1 MVVLCLLISCA
12 LCFLF
17 LEEVHIDFRG
27 RGDVGHR
34 ISRGVGNLIRGRPWA
49 LNNNRSRGL
58 YTALETAE
66 GPESDTELADLHH
79 ERERRVQ
86 AARAINRRLAFT
98 PQVCLQIL
106 SSAILGFLKI
116 GTLASIPIFLATP
129 HEEKHRL
136 SGGLSLDTKATSN
149 LLLLQAAAS
158 IVFQILVIPRVI
170 ETWGP
175 VFSYQAALATLIV
188 LYGLIPLSAALP
200 GNMAIVTIVVALWVY
215 ALVNGVGSTCSAIL

>member
-1 MVVLCLLISCA
+1 MVVLCLLTSCI

-27 RGDVGHR
+27 RDDVGHR
-34 ISRGVGNLIRGRPWA
+34 ISRGVSNLIRGRPWA
-49 LNNNRSRGL
+49 SNNDRSRAL
-58 YTALETAE
+58 YTAIEMA
-66 GPESDTELADLHH
+66 ESDTELADLDR
-79 ERERRVQ
+79 EGERRVPP
-86 AARAINRRLAFT
+86 ARTINRRLAFT

-129 HEEKHRL
+129 HDEKQRL

-158 IVFQILVIPRVI
+158 IIFQILVIPRVI

-200 GNMAIVTIVVALWVY
+200 GNVAIFTIVVALCVY